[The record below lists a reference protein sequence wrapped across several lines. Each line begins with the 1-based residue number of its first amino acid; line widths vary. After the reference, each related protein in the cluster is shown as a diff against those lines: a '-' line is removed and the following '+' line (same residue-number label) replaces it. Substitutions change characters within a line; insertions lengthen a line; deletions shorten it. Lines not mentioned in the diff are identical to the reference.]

1 MKKCIACGVLLCLLL
16 TACAIGTNT
25 PTATTPIIRPEYLC
39 AIGDHEIKDGYCIHC
54 GQVEPK
60 NVDARLIVNGKD
72 ITAGNYVKINEG
84 YNNASIPLTA
94 VLTELGIPWEWESDT
109 ILRLGSGEYEERL
122 DLTQPTF
129 GWLILPGALGSM
141 REIVD
146 GEVIIDAQALYI
158 YFFRAQN
165 ISIEQD
171 YETNTIRIERKDLTA

>member
-1 MKKCIACGVLLCLLL
+1 MHRYENGS
-16 TACAIGTNT
+16 CANCQTKET
-25 PTATTPIIRPEYLC
+25 FA
-39 AIGDHEIKDGYCIHC
+39 
-54 GQVEPK
+54 Q
-60 NVDARLIVNGKD
+60 DAKLIVNGKD
-72 ITAGNYVKINEG
+72 ITVGNYAKILVPEG
-84 YNNASIPLTA
+84 GAWVPLTA
-94 VLTELGIPWEWESDT
+94 TLTELGIPWEWESDT

-165 ISIEQD
+165 ISIERD